1 MNSEFKKTSQDEL
14 DPQNAKSYYIFGVFY
29 SNQRKFNE
37 AAACFKKAIEI
48 NPNYIDAHYQLGL
61 TYAEQ
66 GDFDQAR
73 KCCKKVNELNG
84 PYTII
89 HN

>member
-1 MNSEFKKTSQDEL
+1 MNDQQS
-14 DPQNAKSYYIFGVFY
+14 I
-29 SNQRKFNE
+29 
-37 AAACFKKAIEI
+37 KKAIEYFQKTIEI
-48 NPNYIDAHYQLGL
+48 NPNYVDAYYELGL

-73 KCCKKVNELNG
+73 ECCKKVNELDG
-84 PYTII
+84 PYTLI